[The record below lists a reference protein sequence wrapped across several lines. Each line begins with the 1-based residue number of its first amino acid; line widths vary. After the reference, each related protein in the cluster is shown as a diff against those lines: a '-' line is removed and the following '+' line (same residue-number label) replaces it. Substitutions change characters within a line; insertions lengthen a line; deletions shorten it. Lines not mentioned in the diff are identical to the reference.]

1 MVLTCQY
8 KGSFSGLVGNMYT
21 LSKHLYYM
29 LKKRKYR
36 NCKMRHVLH
45 TFILI
50 QNNGGWVFLSSL
62 LYTMLPPVDPRKGR
76 GRGRRACRPSFPI
89 TTAVV
94 CLNMTEKEVN
104 GEFSDLVPSPGP
116 GSWASLSAA
125 RPPLCCSQRREVC
138 AELLRGPC
146 SGAASPA
153 SAGSPPPP
161 WSVNHS
167 VNQRQSMKAVPRQW
181 AICSIVVDRRSL
193 TGELSPSCARP
204 TADDRVTTLWVHRPL

>member
-1 MVLTCQY
+1 M
-8 KGSFSGLVGNMYT
+8 FYT
-21 LSKHLYYM
+21 LLFWYK
-29 LKKRKYR
+29 
-36 NCKMRHVLH
+36 
-45 TFILI
+45 TTEAEF
-50 QNNGGWVFLSSL
+50 SSAL
-62 LYTMLPPVDPRKGR
+62 CYTPLRLVDPRKGR
-76 GRGRRACRPSFPI
+76 GEGGACRPSFPI

-104 GEFSDLVPSPGP
+104 REFSDLVPSPGL

-204 TADDRVTTLWVHRPL
+204 TADDRVTSDHFVGKPSAIGQPTRPTQPYILLGSINVLCFDVCHYEQAVAPSGEC